1 MSAGLD
7 TLCGSK
13 NSLMGRSALRRVS
26 WKQWKVSQRT
36 KVVALWH
43 VTYPE
48 RLEGVCYTHKS
59 FHGGNKLEQRRLS
72 RKESRVFVCC
82 RKVDSG
88 RCERVVIYRLADQ
101 TPDTATRL
109 RAQRPDS
116 RPRAARA
123 HAHADHPR
131 SFFPFFHVAQAQCA
145 QSSHLLRKDTLV
157 ARHQPARGHISK

>member
-1 MSAGLD
+1 M
-7 TLCGSK
+7 
-13 NSLMGRSALRRVS
+13 
-26 WKQWKVSQRT
+26 
-36 KVVALWH
+36 ALWH

-59 FHGGNKLEQRRLS
+59 FHGVNKLEQRRLS

-109 RAQRPDS
+109 RAQRSHSP
-116 RPRAARA
+116 AAR
-123 HAHADHPR
+123 HACHCPLTAFLHVVQTQLLGIVPQSTYLHSTQVFAQLHTILLINCDPR
-131 SFFPFFHVAQAQCA
+131 
-145 QSSHLLRKDTLV
+145 
-157 ARHQPARGHISK
+157 